1 MKRRGESAWTLH
13 RDDLPPEWV
22 VERAPKLA
30 GVEENV
36 FFRTLAMQRRLGRR
50 GVGDAAKGS
59 VSPLLIVALILLLG
73 CLAVPILIY
82 LLATGRVRSSRSGL
96 QALLLRRNPIMHD
109 LLQAGLD
116 PGDAAIGLWG
126 YMVSQ
131 RQLRWETN
139 AYYGLAVLIVGL
151 AILWP
156 TFRVWVPESVYILW
170 PLSSIGIFILAAL
183 VAARRGR
190 AQIALKGQARKIR
203 SLVKSID
210 SRRNAGALILKG
222 LSLIA
227 LVVILFVILW
237 TALALLAYL
246 GALWIVGAKWL
257 ASLLGVD
264 LLGAIAFIFWSVLS
278 LSAGFAL
285 GRAFSR
291 AAIRSEDDNLESMTR
306 NLKRIFEWIAAREE
320 AEIQRKAER

>member
-1 MKRRGESAWTLH
+1 
-13 RDDLPPEWV
+13 
-22 VERAPKLA
+22 
-30 GVEENV
+30 
-36 FFRTLAMQRRLGRR
+36 
-50 GVGDAAKGS
+50 
-59 VSPLLIVALILLLG
+59 
-73 CLAVPILIY
+73 
-82 LLATGRVRSSRSGL
+82 
-96 QALLLRRNPIMHD
+96 MHD